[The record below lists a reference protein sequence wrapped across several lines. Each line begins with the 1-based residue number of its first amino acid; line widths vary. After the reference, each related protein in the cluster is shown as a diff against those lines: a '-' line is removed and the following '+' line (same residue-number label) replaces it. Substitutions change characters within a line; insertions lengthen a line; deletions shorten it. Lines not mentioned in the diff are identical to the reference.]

1 MADGNPVTKRII
13 VGLSG
18 ASGVIH
24 GIRMLQHLQRRP
36 DVETHLILSDTAR
49 MNIAIETDFDP
60 DEVRRLADVVHRNN
74 NLAASIASG
83 SFRTHGMVV
92 IPCSIKTLSGIA
104 NCYADTLIV
113 RAADVVLKEYGKLV
127 LVVRETPLHRGH
139 LELLMRA
146 NHAGAIIL
154 PPMPAFYQGPKTIE
168 DLVDQTVGKVFD
180 VLGLEHELFRRW
192 GGARLTEGADDEQ

>member
-1 MADGNPVTKRII
+1 MTDANPLKKRII
-13 VGLSG
+13 VGISG
-18 ASGVIH
+18 ASGVIY
-24 GIRMLQHLQRRP
+24 GIRMLQHLTRRE

-60 DEVRRLADVVHRNN
+60 DEVRRLADVVHRNH

-83 SFRTHGMVV
+83 SFRTDGMVV

-146 NHAGAIIL
+146 NDAGAIIL

-192 GGARLTEGADDEQ
+192 GGARLPEGADDEQ

>member
-1 MADGNPVTKRII
+1 MTDANSVKKRII
-13 VGLSG
+13 VGISG
-18 ASGVIH
+18 ASGVIY
-24 GIRMLQHLQRRP
+24 GIRMLQHLRGRG

-83 SFRTHGMVV
+83 SFRTDGMVV

-104 NCYADTLIV
+104 NCYADSLIV

-139 LELLMRA
+139 LELLLRA
-146 NHAGAIIL
+146 NGSGAIIL

-180 VLGLEHELFRRW
+180 LLGLEHELFRRW
-192 GGARLTEGADDEQ
+192 GGARQADGASDEQ